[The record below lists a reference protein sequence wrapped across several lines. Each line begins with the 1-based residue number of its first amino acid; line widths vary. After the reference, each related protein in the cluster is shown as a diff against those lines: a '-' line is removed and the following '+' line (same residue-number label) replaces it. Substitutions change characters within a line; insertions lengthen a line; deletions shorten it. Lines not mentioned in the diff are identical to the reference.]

1 MKINSILKRAFIL
14 NPEPVA
20 CFLSMSVSI
29 QQIAIL
35 SLGNFPKNL
44 QFLLGSFLKGIF
56 RPCGRMN
63 HTYKNMGDKNE
74 SFKNSRHINLDVF
87 SIAVGDGAGK

>member
-14 NPEPVA
+14 NPEPIDS
-20 CFLSMSVSI
+20 FLSMSVSI

-44 QFLLGSFLKGIF
+44 PSLLGSFLKGIL
-56 RPCGRMN
+56 RSGGRM
-63 HTYKNMGDKNE
+63 KA
-74 SFKNSRHINLDVF
+74 F
-87 SIAVGDGAGK
+87 

>member
-14 NPEPVA
+14 NPEPAA
-20 CFLSMSVSI
+20 CFLSISVSI

-44 QFLLGSFLKGIF
+44 PFLSGSFLKGIL
-56 RPCGRMN
+56 RPGGRIEGVPKEM
-63 HTYKNMGDKNE
+63 KKIKALEGE
-74 SFKNSRHINLDVF
+74 LWVS
-87 SIAVGDGAGK
+87 

>member
-14 NPEPVA
+14 NPEPEA

-35 SLGNFPKNL
+35 FLGNFPKNL
-44 QFLLGSFLKGIF
+44 PFLLGSFLKGIF
-56 RPCGRMN
+56 SPCGRMKAFRRERKKSKYWKVN
-63 HTYKNMGDKNE
+63 HGFLKQNE
-74 SFKNSRHINLDVF
+74 NISDRRYLL
-87 SIAVGDGAGK
+87 

>member
-14 NPEPVA
+14 NPEPIDS
-20 CFLSMSVSI
+20 FLSISVSI

-44 QFLLGSFLKGIF
+44 PFLLGSFLKGIF
-56 RPCGRMN
+56 RSGGR
-63 HTYKNMGDKNE
+63 TEGVPKGTKIIKALE
-74 SFKNSRHINLDVF
+74 GELWVS
-87 SIAVGDGAGK
+87 

>member
-14 NPEPVA
+14 NPEPAA

-44 QFLLGSFLKGIF
+44 PFLLGSFLKGIF
-56 RPCGRMN
+56 RPGGRMKVFRRERKKSKHWKVN
-63 HTYKNMGDKNE
+63 YGFLKQNE
-74 SFKNSRHINLDVF
+74 NISDRRYLL
-87 SIAVGDGAGK
+87 

>member
-14 NPEPVA
+14 NPEPA
-20 CFLSMSVSI
+20 DFFLSISVSI

-44 QFLLGSFLKGIF
+44 PFLLGSFLKGIF
-56 RPCGRMN
+56 RPRGRIEGVPKG
-63 HTYKNMGDKNE
+63 TKKIKALEGE
-74 SFKNSRHINLDVF
+74 LWVS
-87 SIAVGDGAGK
+87 